1 MGQFTNF
8 SDNFSPGNK
17 LAVAIVVCAGHGCA
31 RTTSAWAIA
40 HVSYR
45 YFIFEASVLGRFLFN
60 HTIHKFPTSIIL
72 LPITK
77 RAYFCLFLYHH
88 FIIIWVSFI
97 LFLWKGKAIEWQKL
111 PALKDRIVSHYS
123 NNKSTVVSHM
133 KIVFVVPNFTKSLI
147 RLVSHFI
154 PSVVDLKSVLTQE
167 KTGAYSNKV
176 LRY

>member
-1 MGQFTNF
+1 MINRWGSLQTFQTI
-8 SDNFSPGNK
+8 SAQETSWRLPLWSALVTVALAQLVREPWPRK
-17 LAVAIVVCAGHGCA
+17 LPVFHIWSKCF
-31 RTTSAWAIA
+31 R
-40 HVSYR
+40 
-45 YFIFEASVLGRFLFN
+45 GRFLFN

-72 LPITK
+72 LSITK

-111 PALKDRIVSHYS
+111 PALKDFDDDISVVSHHS

-133 KIVFVVPNFTKSLI
+133 KVVFVVPNFTKSLI

-154 PSVVDLKSVLTQE
+154 P
-167 KTGAYSNKV
+167 
-176 LRY
+176 

>member
-17 LAVAIVVCAGHGCA
+17 LAVAIVVCASHGCV

-45 YFIFEASVLGRFLFN
+45 YFIFEASVLGHFLFN

-111 PALKDRIVSHYS
+111 PALKDFDDDISVVSHHS

-133 KIVFVVPNFTKSLI
+133 KVVFVVPNFTKSLI

-154 PSVVDLKSVLTQE
+154 P
-167 KTGAYSNKV
+167 
-176 LRY
+176 

>member
-77 RAYFCLFLYHH
+77 RAYFYTIISLLHEFHSYYFSKKEKQLDGKNYRLSKTSTTTFPHSQSLFKQQ
-88 FIIIWVSFI
+88 IN
-97 LFLWKGKAIEWQKL
+97 
-111 PALKDRIVSHYS
+111 RC
-123 NNKSTVVSHM
+123 
-133 KIVFVVPNFTKSLI
+133 
-147 RLVSHFI
+147 
-154 PSVVDLKSVLTQE
+154 
-167 KTGAYSNKV
+167 
-176 LRY
+176 

>member
-17 LAVAIVVCAGHGCA
+17 LAVAIVVCASHGCA

-77 RAYFCLFLYHH
+77 RAYFYTIILLLNEFHSYYFFEKEKQLNGKNYRLSNTSTMTFPHSQSLFKQQ
-88 FIIIWVSFI
+88 IN
-97 LFLWKGKAIEWQKL
+97 
-111 PALKDRIVSHYS
+111 RC
-123 NNKSTVVSHM
+123 
-133 KIVFVVPNFTKSLI
+133 
-147 RLVSHFI
+147 
-154 PSVVDLKSVLTQE
+154 
-167 KTGAYSNKV
+167 
-176 LRY
+176 

>member
-17 LAVAIVVCAGHGCA
+17 LAVAIVVCASHGCA
-31 RTTSAWAIA
+31 RTTMA

-77 RAYFCLFLYHH
+77 RAYFYTIILLLYEFHSYHFFEKEKQLNGKNYRLLKTSTTTFPHSQSLFKQQ
-88 FIIIWVSFI
+88 IN
-97 LFLWKGKAIEWQKL
+97 
-111 PALKDRIVSHYS
+111 RC
-123 NNKSTVVSHM
+123 
-133 KIVFVVPNFTKSLI
+133 
-147 RLVSHFI
+147 
-154 PSVVDLKSVLTQE
+154 
-167 KTGAYSNKV
+167 
-176 LRY
+176 